1 MKKQMK
7 ETRSLK
13 INNIMKY
20 ICIFIVMLMLTS
32 CNCKKD
38 KGHNHLLIHIDK
50 VEATCTTEGVLEHYK
65 CTSCGK
71 YFLDELGE
79 TEIKD
84 ISISKLG
91 HNYDMSNIK
100 WEWSKNYEEVVT
112 TLICKNDKAHQEKIQ
127 AVVTKEENADAV
139 TYKATI
145 TYNNLE
151 YTDIKRETSVLEYEL
166 SQDET
171 SYIVTGIGKC
181 KDSNII
187 IPSEY
192 YGLPVKSIKHDAF
205 RGCSNLTSITIP
217 NSVTSIGYSAFNS
230 CSNLTSITIPNSV
243 TSIGRYAFYSCS
255 NLTSITIPNS
265 VTSIGSY
272 AFYSCSNL
280 TSITISNSVTS
291 IGSYAFAL
299 CHNLT
304 SITIPNRV
312 TSIGSYA
319 FFNCNSLTSITIPNR
334 VTSIESY
341 AFAYCYNLTSITI
354 PNSVTSIESSAFY
367 SCIRLTIYCE
377 VTSKPSGWSSIWNKS
392 NRPVYYGINENNYL
406 EQEGIIYIVKYNSAI
421 VTGITNKISN
431 DVTIPKE
438 ITIND
443 ITYLV
448 TSIGRYAFYGYNSLT
463 SITIPNSVTS
473 IGSYALSDCYNL
485 ISITIPNSVISIEN
499 YAFAYCYNLISI
511 TIPNSVISI
520 ESYAFADCKRLTIY
534 CEVTSKP
541 SGWSSSWNESNR
553 PVVWG

>member
-13 INNIMKY
+13 INNIIKY
-20 ICIFIVMLMLTS
+20 ICIFIVMLMLIS

-38 KGHNHLLIHIDK
+38 KGHNHLLSHIDK

-71 YFLDELGE
+71 YFLDELGK

-151 YTDIKRETSVLEYEL
+151 YTDIKRETSGLEYEL

-217 NSVTSIGYSAFNS
+217 NSVTSI
-230 CSNLTSITIPNSV
+230 
-243 TSIGRYAFYSCS
+243 
-255 NLTSITIPNS
+255 
-265 VTSIGSY
+265 
-272 AFYSCSNL
+272 
-280 TSITISNSVTS
+280 
-291 IGSYAFAL
+291 
-299 CHNLT
+299 
-304 SITIPNRV
+304 
-312 TSIGSYA
+312 
-319 FFNCNSLTSITIPNR
+319 
-334 VTSIESY
+334 ESY
-341 AFAYCYNLTSITI
+341 AFAYCYNLT
-354 PNSVTSIESSAFY
+354 
-367 SCIRLTIYCE
+367 
-377 VTSKPSGWSSIWNKS
+377 
-392 NRPVYYGINENNYL
+392 
-406 EQEGIIYIVKYNSAI
+406 
-421 VTGITNKISN
+421 
-431 DVTIPKE
+431 
-438 ITIND
+438 
-443 ITYLV
+443 
-448 TSIGRYAFYGYNSLT
+448 
-463 SITIPNSVTS
+463 
-473 IGSYALSDCYNL
+473 
-485 ISITIPNSVISIEN
+485 
-499 YAFAYCYNLISI
+499 SI

>member
-13 INNIMKY
+13 INNIIKY
-20 ICIFIVMLMLTS
+20 ICIFIVMLMLIS

-38 KGHNHLLIHIDK
+38 KGHNHLLSHIDK

-71 YFLDELGE
+71 YFLDELGK

-192 YGLPVKSIKHDAF
+192 HGLPVKSIKHDAF
-205 RGCSNLTSITIP
+205 RGCSNLTSITI
-217 NSVTSIGYSAFNS
+217 
-230 CSNLTSITIPNSV
+230 
-243 TSIGRYAFYSCS
+243 
-255 NLTSITIPNS
+255 
-265 VTSIGSY
+265 
-272 AFYSCSNL
+272 
-280 TSITISNSVTS
+280 SNSVTS
-291 IGSYAFAL
+291 IG
-299 CHNLT
+299 
-304 SITIPNRV
+304 
-312 TSIGSYA
+312 
-319 FFNCNSLTSITIPNR
+319 
-334 VTSIESY
+334 SY

-354 PNSVTSIESSAFY
+354 PNSVTSIESYAFY

-448 TSIGRYAFYGYNSLT
+448 TSIG
-463 SITIPNSVTS
+463 
-473 IGSYALSDCYNL
+473 SYALSD
-485 ISITIPNSVISIEN
+485 
-499 YAFAYCYNLISI
+499 CYNLISI

>member
-13 INNIMKY
+13 INNIIKY
-20 ICIFIVMLMLTS
+20 ICIFIVMLMLIS

-38 KGHNHLLIHIDK
+38 KGHNHLLSHIDK

-71 YFLDELGE
+71 YFLDELGK

-192 YGLPVKSIKHDAF
+192 HGLPVKSIKHDAF
-205 RGCSNLTSITIP
+205 RGCSNLTSITI
-217 NSVTSIGYSAFNS
+217 
-230 CSNLTSITIPNSV
+230 
-243 TSIGRYAFYSCS
+243 
-255 NLTSITIPNS
+255 
-265 VTSIGSY
+265 
-272 AFYSCSNL
+272 
-280 TSITISNSVTS
+280 SNSVTS
-291 IGSYAFAL
+291 IG
-299 CHNLT
+299 
-304 SITIPNRV
+304 
-312 TSIGSYA
+312 
-319 FFNCNSLTSITIPNR
+319 
-334 VTSIESY
+334 SY

-354 PNSVTSIESSAFY
+354 SNSVTSIESYAFY

-377 VTSKPSGWSSIWNKS
+377 VTSEPSGWSSIWNKS

-448 TSIGRYAFYGYNSLT
+448 TSIG
-463 SITIPNSVTS
+463 
-473 IGSYALSDCYNL
+473 SYALSD
-485 ISITIPNSVISIEN
+485 
-499 YAFAYCYNLISI
+499 CYNLISI

>member
-13 INNIMKY
+13 INNIIKY

-38 KGHNHLLIHIDK
+38 KGHNHPLSHIDK

-71 YFLDELGE
+71 YFLDELGK

-192 YGLPVKSIKHDAF
+192 HGLPVKSIKYDAF

-217 NSVTSIGYSAFNS
+217 NSVTSIGDSAFRS
-230 CSNLTSITIPNSV
+230 CSSLTSITIPFVGSTLEGTSNTHFGYIFGAATSSDNKKYVPDSLKEVIITSGTSIGDYAFRSCSSLINVYYDGTIEDWCKIKFSYQDSNPMNPAEHFYIKNTNNEYDEVTEIIISNVNISIGDYQFYSFDNIINVEIPNSV
-243 TSIGRYAFYSCS
+243 TSIGDSAFESCS
-255 NLTSITIPNS
+255 
-265 VTSIGSY
+265 
-272 AFYSCSNL
+272 
-280 TSITISNSVTS
+280 
-291 IGSYAFAL
+291 
-299 CHNLT
+299 
-304 SITIPNRV
+304 
-312 TSIGSYA
+312 
-319 FFNCNSLTSITIPNR
+319 SLTSIIIPDSVTDIGGQAFYGCSSLATMMIPAYAIEYLPKGNLQE
-334 VTSIESY
+334 VIITSGTSIGD
-341 AFAYCYNLTSITI
+341 
-354 PNSVTSIESSAFY
+354 SAFE
-367 SCIRLTIYCE
+367 SCSSLTIYCE
-377 VTSKPSGWSSIWNKS
+377 VTSKPSGWS
-392 NRPVYYGINENNYL
+392 L
-406 EQEGIIYIVKYNSAI
+406 
-421 VTGITNKISN
+421 
-431 DVTIPKE
+431 
-438 ITIND
+438 
-443 ITYLV
+443 
-448 TSIGRYAFYGYNSLT
+448 
-463 SITIPNSVTS
+463 
-473 IGSYALSDCYNL
+473 
-485 ISITIPNSVISIEN
+485 
-499 YAFAYCYNLISI
+499 
-511 TIPNSVISI
+511 
-520 ESYAFADCKRLTIY
+520 
-534 CEVTSKP
+534 
-541 SGWSSSWNESNR
+541 SWNESNR

>member
-13 INNIMKY
+13 INNIIKY

-38 KGHNHLLIHIDK
+38 KGHNHPLSHIDK

-71 YFLDELGE
+71 YFLDELGK

-192 YGLPVKSIKHDAF
+192 HGLPVKSIKYDAF

-217 NSVTSIGYSAFNS
+217 NSVTSIGDSAFRS
-230 CSNLTSITIPNSV
+230 CSSLINVYYDGTIEDWCKIKFSYQDSNPMNPAEHFYIKNTNNEYDEVTEIIISNVNISIGDYQFYSFDNIINVEIPNSV
-243 TSIGRYAFYSCS
+243 TSIGDSAFESCS
-255 NLTSITIPNS
+255 S
-265 VTSIGSY
+265 
-272 AFYSCSNL
+272 
-280 TSITISNSVTS
+280 
-291 IGSYAFAL
+291 
-299 CHNLT
+299 
-304 SITIPNRV
+304 
-312 TSIGSYA
+312 
-319 FFNCNSLTSITIPNR
+319 
-334 VTSIESY
+334 
-341 AFAYCYNLTSITI
+341 
-354 PNSVTSIESSAFY
+354 
-367 SCIRLTIYCE
+367 LTIYCE
-377 VTSKPSGWSSIWNKS
+377 VTSKPSGWS
-392 NRPVYYGINENNYL
+392 L
-406 EQEGIIYIVKYNSAI
+406 
-421 VTGITNKISN
+421 
-431 DVTIPKE
+431 
-438 ITIND
+438 
-443 ITYLV
+443 
-448 TSIGRYAFYGYNSLT
+448 
-463 SITIPNSVTS
+463 
-473 IGSYALSDCYNL
+473 
-485 ISITIPNSVISIEN
+485 
-499 YAFAYCYNLISI
+499 
-511 TIPNSVISI
+511 
-520 ESYAFADCKRLTIY
+520 
-534 CEVTSKP
+534 
-541 SGWSSSWNESNR
+541 SWNESNR

>member
-13 INNIMKY
+13 INNIIKY
-20 ICIFIVMLMLTS
+20 ICIFIVMLMLIS

-38 KGHNHLLIHIDK
+38 KGHNHLLSHIDK

-71 YFLDELGE
+71 YFLDELGK

-192 YGLPVKSIKHDAF
+192 HGLPVKSIKHDAF
-205 RGCSNLTSITIP
+205 RGCSNLTSITI
-217 NSVTSIGYSAFNS
+217 
-230 CSNLTSITIPNSV
+230 
-243 TSIGRYAFYSCS
+243 
-255 NLTSITIPNS
+255 
-265 VTSIGSY
+265 
-272 AFYSCSNL
+272 
-280 TSITISNSVTS
+280 SNSVTS
-291 IGSYAFAL
+291 IG
-299 CHNLT
+299 
-304 SITIPNRV
+304 
-312 TSIGSYA
+312 
-319 FFNCNSLTSITIPNR
+319 
-334 VTSIESY
+334 SY

-354 PNSVTSIESSAFY
+354 PNSVTSIESYAFAD
-367 SCIRLTIYCE
+367 CKRLTIYCE

-448 TSIGRYAFYGYNSLT
+448 TSIG
-463 SITIPNSVTS
+463 
-473 IGSYALSDCYNL
+473 SYALSD
-485 ISITIPNSVISIEN
+485 
-499 YAFAYCYNLISI
+499 CYNLISI

>member
-13 INNIMKY
+13 INNIIKY
-20 ICIFIVMLMLTS
+20 ICIFIVMLMLIS

-38 KGHNHLLIHIDK
+38 KGHNHLLSHIDK

-71 YFLDELGE
+71 YFLDELGK

-192 YGLPVKSIKHDAF
+192 HGLPVKSIKHDAF
-205 RGCSNLTSITIP
+205 RGCSNLTSITI
-217 NSVTSIGYSAFNS
+217 
-230 CSNLTSITIPNSV
+230 
-243 TSIGRYAFYSCS
+243 
-255 NLTSITIPNS
+255 
-265 VTSIGSY
+265 
-272 AFYSCSNL
+272 
-280 TSITISNSVTS
+280 SNSVTS
-291 IGSYAFAL
+291 IGS
-299 CHNLT
+299 
-304 SITIPNRV
+304 S
-312 TSIGSYA
+312 A
-319 FFNCNSLTSITIPNR
+319 FFNCNS
-334 VTSIESY
+334 
-341 AFAYCYNLTSITI
+341 LTSITI

-377 VTSKPSGWSSIWNKS
+377 VTSEPSGWSSIWNKS

-448 TSIGRYAFYGYNSLT
+448 TSIG
-463 SITIPNSVTS
+463 
-473 IGSYALSDCYNL
+473 SYALSD
-485 ISITIPNSVISIEN
+485 
-499 YAFAYCYNLISI
+499 CYNLISI

>member
-13 INNIMKY
+13 INNIIKY
-20 ICIFIVMLMLTS
+20 ICIFIVMLMLIS

-38 KGHNHLLIHIDK
+38 KGHNHLLSHIDK

-71 YFLDELGE
+71 YFLDELGK

-192 YGLPVKSIKHDAF
+192 HGLPVKSIKHDAF
-205 RGCSNLTSITIP
+205 RGCSNLTSITI
-217 NSVTSIGYSAFNS
+217 S
-230 CSNLTSITIPNSV
+230 
-243 TSIGRYAFYSCS
+243 
-255 NLTSITIPNS
+255 
-265 VTSIGSY
+265 
-272 AFYSCSNL
+272 
-280 TSITISNSVTS
+280 
-291 IGSYAFAL
+291 
-299 CHNLT
+299 
-304 SITIPNRV
+304 
-312 TSIGSYA
+312 
-319 FFNCNSLTSITIPNR
+319 
-334 VTSIESY
+334 
-341 AFAYCYNLTSITI
+341 
-354 PNSVTSIESSAFY
+354 NSVTSIESYAFY

-377 VTSKPSGWSSIWNKS
+377 VTSEPSGWSSIWNKS

-448 TSIGRYAFYGYNSLT
+448 TSIG
-463 SITIPNSVTS
+463 
-473 IGSYALSDCYNL
+473 
-485 ISITIPNSVISIEN
+485 
-499 YAFAYCYNLISI
+499 
-511 TIPNSVISI
+511 
-520 ESYAFADCKRLTIY
+520 SYAFADCKRLTIY

>member
-13 INNIMKY
+13 INNIIKY
-20 ICIFIVMLMLTS
+20 ICIFIVMLMLIS

-38 KGHNHLLIHIDK
+38 KGHNHLLSHIDK
-50 VEATCTTEGVLEHYK
+50 VEATCTTEGVIEHYK

-71 YFLDELGE
+71 YFLDELGK

-192 YGLPVKSIKHDAF
+192 HGLPVKSIKHDAF
-205 RGCSNLTSITIP
+205 RGCSNLTSITI
-217 NSVTSIGYSAFNS
+217 
-230 CSNLTSITIPNSV
+230 
-243 TSIGRYAFYSCS
+243 
-255 NLTSITIPNS
+255 
-265 VTSIGSY
+265 
-272 AFYSCSNL
+272 
-280 TSITISNSVTS
+280 SNSVTS
-291 IGSYAFAL
+291 IG
-299 CHNLT
+299 
-304 SITIPNRV
+304 
-312 TSIGSYA
+312 
-319 FFNCNSLTSITIPNR
+319 
-334 VTSIESY
+334 SY

-354 PNSVTSIESSAFY
+354 PNSVTSIESYAFY

-377 VTSKPSGWSSIWNKS
+377 VTSEPSGWSSIWNKS

-448 TSIGRYAFYGYNSLT
+448 TSIG
-463 SITIPNSVTS
+463 
-473 IGSYALSDCYNL
+473 SYALSD
-485 ISITIPNSVISIEN
+485 
-499 YAFAYCYNLISI
+499 CYNLISI

>member
-13 INNIMKY
+13 INNIIKY
-20 ICIFIVMLMLTS
+20 ICIFIVMLMLIS

-38 KGHNHLLIHIDK
+38 KGHNHLLSHIDK

-71 YFLDELGE
+71 YFLDELGK

-192 YGLPVKSIKHDAF
+192 HGLPVKSIKHDAF
-205 RGCSNLTSITIP
+205 RGCSNLTSITI
-217 NSVTSIGYSAFNS
+217 
-230 CSNLTSITIPNSV
+230 
-243 TSIGRYAFYSCS
+243 
-255 NLTSITIPNS
+255 
-265 VTSIGSY
+265 
-272 AFYSCSNL
+272 
-280 TSITISNSVTS
+280 SNSVTS
-291 IGSYAFAL
+291 IG
-299 CHNLT
+299 
-304 SITIPNRV
+304 
-312 TSIGSYA
+312 
-319 FFNCNSLTSITIPNR
+319 
-334 VTSIESY
+334 SY

-354 PNSVTSIESSAFY
+354 PNSVISIESYAFY

-377 VTSKPSGWSSIWNKS
+377 VTSEPSGWSSIWNKS

-448 TSIGRYAFYGYNSLT
+448 TSIG
-463 SITIPNSVTS
+463 
-473 IGSYALSDCYNL
+473 SYALSD
-485 ISITIPNSVISIEN
+485 
-499 YAFAYCYNLISI
+499 CYNLISI

>member
-13 INNIMKY
+13 INNIIKY
-20 ICIFIVMLMLTS
+20 ICIFIVMLMLIS

-38 KGHNHLLIHIDK
+38 KGHNHLLSHIDK

-71 YFLDELGE
+71 YFLDELGK

-192 YGLPVKSIKHDAF
+192 HGLPVKSIKHDAF
-205 RGCSNLTSITIP
+205 RGCSNLTSITI
-217 NSVTSIGYSAFNS
+217 
-230 CSNLTSITIPNSV
+230 
-243 TSIGRYAFYSCS
+243 
-255 NLTSITIPNS
+255 
-265 VTSIGSY
+265 
-272 AFYSCSNL
+272 
-280 TSITISNSVTS
+280 SNSVTS
-291 IGSYAFAL
+291 IG
-299 CHNLT
+299 
-304 SITIPNRV
+304 
-312 TSIGSYA
+312 
-319 FFNCNSLTSITIPNR
+319 
-334 VTSIESY
+334 SY

-354 PNSVTSIESSAFY
+354 PNSVTSIESYAFY

-377 VTSKPSGWSSIWNKS
+377 VTSEPSGWSSIWNKS

-448 TSIGRYAFYGYNSLT
+448 TSIG
-463 SITIPNSVTS
+463 
-473 IGSYALSDCYNL
+473 SYALSD
-485 ISITIPNSVISIEN
+485 
-499 YAFAYCYNLISI
+499 CYNLISI

>member
-13 INNIMKY
+13 INNIIKY
-20 ICIFIVMLMLTS
+20 ICIFIVMLMLIS

-38 KGHNHLLIHIDK
+38 KGHNHLLSHIDK

-71 YFLDELGE
+71 YFLDELGK

-192 YGLPVKSIKHDAF
+192 HGLPVKSIKHDAF
-205 RGCSNLTSITIP
+205 RGCSNLTSITI
-217 NSVTSIGYSAFNS
+217 
-230 CSNLTSITIPNSV
+230 
-243 TSIGRYAFYSCS
+243 
-255 NLTSITIPNS
+255 
-265 VTSIGSY
+265 
-272 AFYSCSNL
+272 
-280 TSITISNSVTS
+280 SNSVTS
-291 IGSYAFAL
+291 IG
-299 CHNLT
+299 
-304 SITIPNRV
+304 
-312 TSIGSYA
+312 
-319 FFNCNSLTSITIPNR
+319 
-334 VTSIESY
+334 SY

-354 PNSVTSIESSAFY
+354 PNSVTSIESYAFY

-377 VTSKPSGWSSIWNKS
+377 VTSEPSGWSSIWNKS

-448 TSIGRYAFYGYNSLT
+448 TSIG
-463 SITIPNSVTS
+463 
-473 IGSYALSDCYNL
+473 SYALSDCYNL
-485 ISITIPNSVISIEN
+485 ISITIPNSV
-499 YAFAYCYNLISI
+499 
-511 TIPNSVISI
+511 TSI

>member
-13 INNIMKY
+13 INNIIKY
-20 ICIFIVMLMLTS
+20 ICIFIVMLMLIS

-38 KGHNHLLIHIDK
+38 KGHNHLLSHIDK

-71 YFLDELGE
+71 YFLDELGK

-192 YGLPVKSIKHDAF
+192 HGLPVKSIKHDAF
-205 RGCSNLTSITIP
+205 RGCSNLTSITI
-217 NSVTSIGYSAFNS
+217 
-230 CSNLTSITIPNSV
+230 
-243 TSIGRYAFYSCS
+243 
-255 NLTSITIPNS
+255 
-265 VTSIGSY
+265 
-272 AFYSCSNL
+272 
-280 TSITISNSVTS
+280 SNSVTS
-291 IGSYAFAL
+291 IG
-299 CHNLT
+299 
-304 SITIPNRV
+304 
-312 TSIGSYA
+312 
-319 FFNCNSLTSITIPNR
+319 
-334 VTSIESY
+334 SY

-354 PNSVTSIESSAFY
+354 SNSVTSIESYAFY

-377 VTSKPSGWSSIWNKS
+377 VTSEPSGWSSIWNKS

-448 TSIGRYAFYGYNSLT
+448 TSIG
-463 SITIPNSVTS
+463 
-473 IGSYALSDCYNL
+473 
-485 ISITIPNSVISIEN
+485 
-499 YAFAYCYNLISI
+499 
-511 TIPNSVISI
+511 
-520 ESYAFADCKRLTIY
+520 SYAFADCKRLSIY

>member
-13 INNIMKY
+13 INNIIKY

-38 KGHNHLLIHIDK
+38 KGHNHPLSHIDK

-71 YFLDELGE
+71 YFLDELGK

-192 YGLPVKSIKHDAF
+192 HGLPVKSIKHDAF
-205 RGCSNLTSITIP
+205 RGCSNLTSITI
-217 NSVTSIGYSAFNS
+217 
-230 CSNLTSITIPNSV
+230 
-243 TSIGRYAFYSCS
+243 
-255 NLTSITIPNS
+255 
-265 VTSIGSY
+265 
-272 AFYSCSNL
+272 
-280 TSITISNSVTS
+280 SNSVTS
-291 IGSYAFAL
+291 IG
-299 CHNLT
+299 
-304 SITIPNRV
+304 
-312 TSIGSYA
+312 
-319 FFNCNSLTSITIPNR
+319 
-334 VTSIESY
+334 SY

-354 PNSVTSIESSAFY
+354 PNSVTSIESYAFY

-377 VTSKPSGWSSIWNKS
+377 VTSEPSGWSSIWNKS

-448 TSIGRYAFYGYNSLT
+448 TSIG
-463 SITIPNSVTS
+463 
-473 IGSYALSDCYNL
+473 SYALSD
-485 ISITIPNSVISIEN
+485 
-499 YAFAYCYNLISI
+499 CYNLISI

>member
-13 INNIMKY
+13 INNIIKY

-38 KGHNHLLIHIDK
+38 KGHNHPLSHIDK

-71 YFLDELGE
+71 YFLDELGK

-192 YGLPVKSIKHDAF
+192 HGLPVKSIKYDAF

-217 NSVTSIGYSAFNS
+217 NSVTSIGDSAFRS
-230 CSNLTSITIPNSV
+230 CSSLTSITIPFVGSTLEGTSNTHFGYIFGAATSSDNKKYVPDSLKEVIITSGTSIGDSAFRSCSSLINVYYDGTIEDWCKIKFSYQDSNPMNPAEHFYIKNTNNEYDEVTEIIISNVNISIGDYQFYSFDNIINVEIPNSV
-243 TSIGRYAFYSCS
+243 TSIGDSAFESCS
-255 NLTSITIPNS
+255 
-265 VTSIGSY
+265 
-272 AFYSCSNL
+272 
-280 TSITISNSVTS
+280 
-291 IGSYAFAL
+291 
-299 CHNLT
+299 
-304 SITIPNRV
+304 
-312 TSIGSYA
+312 
-319 FFNCNSLTSITIPNR
+319 SLTSIIIPDSVTDIGGQAFYGCSSLATMMIPAYAIEYLPKGNLQE
-334 VTSIESY
+334 VIITSGTSIGD
-341 AFAYCYNLTSITI
+341 
-354 PNSVTSIESSAFY
+354 SAFE
-367 SCIRLTIYCE
+367 SCSSLTIYCE
-377 VTSKPSGWSSIWNKS
+377 VTSKPSGWS
-392 NRPVYYGINENNYL
+392 L
-406 EQEGIIYIVKYNSAI
+406 
-421 VTGITNKISN
+421 
-431 DVTIPKE
+431 
-438 ITIND
+438 
-443 ITYLV
+443 
-448 TSIGRYAFYGYNSLT
+448 
-463 SITIPNSVTS
+463 
-473 IGSYALSDCYNL
+473 
-485 ISITIPNSVISIEN
+485 
-499 YAFAYCYNLISI
+499 
-511 TIPNSVISI
+511 
-520 ESYAFADCKRLTIY
+520 
-534 CEVTSKP
+534 
-541 SGWSSSWNESNR
+541 SWNESNR